1 MGHVLE
7 MKSKAVKQKKGNGFP
22 NGRQNAINERLRRD
36 VLEGVRL
43 PGSRLPTRIE
53 LQKKYRTTPVTV
65 QRALD
70 KMEADGFIRSEGRRG
85 TFISS
90 NPPCLSRYAIV
101 FPFHIFSEKQAGT
114 FWQVLGRLATS
125 RKMEDGKEF
134 SLYMGLNGHI
144 DEPDY
149 KRLYQDLQSYRLAG
163 IIFASGLHLFSNTP
177 LYKEIFA
184 QKGLPKVAF
193 MSEAAYPTIPALT
206 IDPDDFLRKALD
218 LFQSRGCRRLA
229 IVGTMSGE
237 GDTETF
243 HREPELP
250 AEAERRGMELRP
262 EWVQVMHYRLASRTR
277 QLMRLMFQGPRNS
290 RPDALLIWDS
300 SLVPAATQ
308 GISELGLTSKDIT
321 VVGHCNF
328 PEAPKSMVP
337 ITFVGFNV
345 NVFLDTCMNIM
356 RRRKEGLSNLNL
368 TMIPLEL
375 KEGA

>member
-1 MGHVLE
+1 MGRVPE
-7 MKSKAVKQKKGNGFP
+7 MKSKARKQKKGNGSP

-36 VLEGVRL
+36 VMECVRL
-43 PGSRLPTRIE
+43 PGSRLPTRVE

-70 KMEADGFIRSEGRRG
+70 KMEADGFIRSDGRRG
-85 TFISS
+85 TFIAS

-125 RKMEDGKEF
+125 RKMEDGTEF
-134 SLYMGLNGHI
+134 SLYMGLNGHV

-149 KRLYQDLQSYRLAG
+149 RRLFQDLQSFRLAG
-163 IIFASGLHLFSNTP
+163 IIFASGLHLIGNTP
-177 LYKEIFA
+177 LFKEIFVH
-184 QKGLPKVAF
+184 KEIPKVAF
-193 MSEAAYPTIPALT
+193 MSEAVYPTIPA
-206 IDPDDFLRKALD
+206 ISVDPEDFIRKALD
-218 LFQSRGCRRLA
+218 LFKRRGCRRLA
-229 IVGTMSGE
+229 ILGTMSGE

-243 HREPELP
+243 YREAELP

-262 EWVQVMHYRLASRTR
+262 
-277 QLMRLMFQGPRNS
+277 
-290 RPDALLIWDS
+290 
-300 SLVPAATQ
+300 VPAVTQ
-308 GISELGLTSKDIT
+308 GISELGLTSEDIT

-328 PEAPKSMVP
+328 PEVPRSMVP

-356 RRRKEGLSNLNL
+356 HRRREGLSNLNI
-368 TMIPLEL
+368 TMIPLET
-375 KEGA
+375 KEGDYVKK